1 MSHNSRDNS
10 SPYVSTPHHAG
21 PQRKVEFVGPQQTF
35 VVREMGD
42 CEDANKTIKGETLND
57 ALRSYAKTKWH
68 PKASLCLP
76 IYIKVIGERY
86 IRCVQASGKVE
97 VMPW

>member
-1 MSHNSRDNS
+1 MSNASRDTS
-10 SPYVSTPHHAG
+10 SPYAETPHHGG
-21 PQRKVEFVGPQQTF
+21 PQRKVEFAGPQETY

-57 ALRSYAKTKWH
+57 ALRRYAKTKWH